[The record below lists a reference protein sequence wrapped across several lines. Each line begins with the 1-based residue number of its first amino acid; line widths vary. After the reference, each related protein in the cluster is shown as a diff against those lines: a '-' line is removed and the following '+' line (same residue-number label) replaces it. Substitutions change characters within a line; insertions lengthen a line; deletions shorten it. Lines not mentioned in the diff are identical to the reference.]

1 MMHMKKYTILLIAA
15 LAGLASC
22 EAWLDKTPKSEMT
35 QESYF
40 RTASDLQLF
49 TNPLYNNLLPKEPF
63 KEESDQYIR
72 TDPSN
77 YIRGGNFRI
86 IPNSGGGWSW
96 GNLRR
101 INTCLGNLDKC
112 TDPAAVAQYSALCK
126 FFRAWFYFDKVVQF
140 GDVPWIDHELG
151 SAEDLVFGPRDSR
164 EVVMTHMIADIDEA
178 IANLPASYPNG
189 HNYRVTKWAA
199 LALKAR
205 FCLFEGSFRKYHD
218 LSFPEHSA
226 EYYFQQAA
234 EAAEKLMAE
243 SGKKLYDTNH
253 PETDYLYLFAGV
265 TNANDA
271 DYNENKDEF
280 ILSINFDNS
289 LEMWHNG
296 TAIGVMNS
304 QGRYSQTKK
313 GVDAYLMKDGTRF
326 TDRKGWQTMQFREEV
341 ADRDPRLG
349 QTVRIPGFHRINST
363 KVESPDLNIALTGFQ
378 TIKFLMPADNKANDK
393 FDRSYNDIA
402 VFRLGEVYLNFAEA
416 KAELGTLTQADL
428 DKSVNLLRDRAGMP
442 ALDLA
447 AANANP
453 DDNYLG
459 SAEYGFTN
467 VGGADKGVLLE
478 IRRERMVELAQEGFR
493 YTDLLRWK
501 AGKCLEQPLYGIY
514 FPGPGAYDLDGDG
527 KNEVA
532 LFPADQTAPAAGTAT
547 NIWQIGKDVFL
558 SEGDSGCMMPL
569 HNVTIS
575 FDEGRD
581 YFFPIPIDDRTLNHQ
596 LTQNPGWD
604 DGLNF

>member
-1 MMHMKKYTILLIAA
+1 MKKYMILLVAA
-15 LAGLASC
+15 LAGLTSC
-22 EAWLDKTPKSEMT
+22 EDWLDKTPKSEMT

-72 TDPSN
+72 MDPSN
-77 YIRGGNFRI
+77 YIRGGVFRN
-86 IPNSGGGWSW
+86 IPNSGGGWTW

-101 INTCLGNLDKC
+101 INTCLGNMDKC
-112 TDPAAVAQYSALCK
+112 PDKEAVAQYSALCK
-126 FFRAWFYFDKVVQF
+126 FFRAWFYFDKVKQF

-151 SAEDLVFGPRDSR
+151 SAEEQVYAPRDPR
-164 EVVMTHMIADIDEA
+164 EVVMTHMIEDIDDA
-178 IANLPASYPNG
+178 IGNLPASYPNG

-205 FCLFEGSFRKYHD
+205 FCLFEGTFRKYHD
-218 LSFPEHSA
+218 VSYPEHDA
-226 EYYFQQAA
+226 GYYLSLAA
-234 EAAEKLMAE
+234 EAAEKLMDE

-253 PETDYLYLFAGV
+253 PETDYLCLFAGV
-265 TNANDA
+265 TNPNDA

-296 TAIGVMNS
+296 TAIGLMNS

-313 GVDAYLMKDGTRF
+313 SVDAYLMKDGTRF
-326 TDRKGWQTMQFREEV
+326 TDRKDWQTLQFRDEV

-363 KVESPDLNIALTGFQ
+363 KVESPDLDITLTGFQ

-416 KAELGTLTQADL
+416 KAELGTLTQSDL
-428 DKSVNLLRDRAGMP
+428 DKSINLLRDRAGMP
-442 ALDLA
+442 DLDLA
-447 AANANP
+447 KANADP
-453 DDNYLG
+453 DDNYMG

-467 VGGADKGVLLE
+467 VGGAGKGVILE

-493 YTDLLRWK
+493 YGDLLRWK
-501 AGKCLEQPLYGIY
+501 AGKCLEQNLYGIY

-527 KNEVA
+527 KNEVVLYTA
-532 LFPADQTAPAAGTAT
+532 NETAPAAGTAT
-547 NIWQIGKDVFL
+547 CIWQIGKDVYL
-558 SEGDSGCMMPL
+558 SEGDRGCMKPL
-569 HNVTIS
+569 NHVEIS
-575 FDEGRD
+575 FDEKRD
-581 YFFPIPIDDRTLNHQ
+581 YFYPIPIDDRTLNHN